1 MTFYDFLICHFKKRK
16 KSCFLKSETNEKY
29 VFSNTGFGRH
39 LVAYMVPWS
48 HPSPGP
54 NGILIDSAVLQG
66 SIVCPTDKLTGK
78 HTDRETCHIC
88 SNSQQNDNDD
98 DDDDDGFSFLITKPR
113 DWLGR
118 TSDLFSVRTEWD
130 IT

>member
-1 MTFYDFLICHFKKRK
+1 MFFLNLKK
-16 KSCFLKSETNEKY
+16 NEKY

-66 SIVCPTDKLTGK
+66 SIVCPTDKLTSK
-78 HTDRETCHIC
+78 HTDRETYHIC

-98 DDDDDGFSFLITKPR
+98 DDDDQWMYTGGARCARYAVSER
-113 DWLGR
+113 QQGCG
-118 TSDLFSVRTEWD
+118 
-130 IT
+130 